1 MYRTTKTQRG
11 HRKKKMVISRTYA
24 IMIPYVR
31 NHDPVRTQSLSRT
44 YAIISRTYAII
55 YLTYAIIS
63 HTYAI
68 YPVRTQSLSRTY
80 VPPPHAEHRMV
91 ATFCTVFVAIIII
104 IMIHRKINLKI
115 QSLTAPVLKLCL
127 GQRHFFYYM
136 HLNTTSPRIAR
147 HFYNALLFV
156 FIALEIKPYFTRP
169 NDNRTDME
177 GLHFFNILEE
187 Y

>member
-1 MYRTTKTQRG
+1 MIPYVLNHYPVRTQSYPVRMQSYTLRTQSYP
-11 HRKKKMVISRTYA
+11 IRTQF
-24 IMIPYVR
+24 IPYVR
-31 NHDPVRTQSLSRT
+31 NH
-44 YAIISRTYAII
+44 
-55 YLTYAIIS
+55 
-63 HTYAI
+63 
-68 YPVRTQSLSRTY
+68 YPVRTS
-80 VPPPHAEHRMV
+80 PPPHAEHRLV

-127 GQRHFFYYM
+127 GQRQFFYYM

-177 GLHFFNILEE
+177 GLHFLTF
-187 Y
+187 